1 MLGRIGVFWGA
12 IGVVGLLLTS
22 VVRLSNIALEFLHY
36 PTQTWHYVVLSV
48 WVVFMA
54 YSEGYKGF
62 QQAFSPRVAARLLWL
77 QNNPKPWLVLL
88 APLFAMGF
96 VYASTKRYL
105 ISFTI
110 LIMVV
115 VFIFIALNLPQPWR
129 PILDAGVVI
138 GLLWGA
144 VATGWQIYAVM
155 RAGTSLID
163 PDLPCSAHSH
173 A

>member
-1 MLGRIGVFWGA
+1 MLGRIGFFWGA

-36 PTQTWHYVVLSV
+36 PAQTWHYVVLSV

-88 APLFAMGF
+88 AP
-96 VYASTKRYL
+96 
-105 ISFTI
+105 
-110 LIMVV
+110 
-115 VFIFIALNLPQPWR
+115 
-129 PILDAGVVI
+129 
-138 GLLWGA
+138 
-144 VATGWQIYAVM
+144 
-155 RAGTSLID
+155 
-163 PDLPCSAHSH
+163 
-173 A
+173 